1 MGTMLSIVTGN
12 PLPPA
17 CSQHL
22 SSPPGGESLNCHYGQ
37 TRDTCGNVVCMK
49 GPGEMCGG
57 KYGRYGICA
66 DGLKCSNCNRCQG
79 CSFTSFICWNE
90 GTCIWENTQMCSKGH
105 SQKKIPR

>member
-1 MGTMLSIVTGN
+1 MMVALLLLTTLSIVTGMFITRTIRYKNIMNDVGN

-22 SSPPGGESLNCHYGQ
+22 ASPPGGESLNCHYGQ

-57 KYGRYGICA
+57 KYGR
-66 DGLKCSNCNRCQG
+66 
-79 CSFTSFICWNE
+79 
-90 GTCIWENTQMCSKGH
+90 
-105 SQKKIPR
+105 